1 MSENEMNTTAAE
13 GIFGDRSLAA
23 WEITSVVISF
33 LITEWI
39 VLALG
44 GKLLAAIPLI
54 AAFGYI
60 FVSHRFRGETL
71 RDLGFRMDNF
81 LPALWLLAI
90 PTVVALACFLL
101 IGWSEGGWRLDLLWS
116 RPRYLL
122 LPVWALAQQYVAQ
135 GFINRRAQTVFG
147 KGWKSVLITA
157 SIFALLHMPNMN
169 LVWLTLVGGVVWAAI
184 YQLKP
189 NLFAL
194 AISHTVTSMILA
206 RVLPNIWVNSMRVGL
221 KYFL

>member
-1 MSENEMNTTAAE
+1 MGQSEMNAAAPE
-13 GIFGDRSLAA
+13 KVIGDRSLAA
-23 WEITSVVISF
+23 WEIISVVISF

-44 GKLLAAIPLI
+44 GKLLAAIPLV

-60 FVSHRFRGETL
+60 LVSHRLRGETL
-71 RDLGFRMDNF
+71 RDLGFRRDNF
-81 LPALWLLAI
+81 VPALWLLAI
-90 PTVVALACFLL
+90 PTIGAVACFLM
-101 IGWSEGGWRLDLLWS
+101 IGWSQGGWHLALLWS

-122 LPVWALAQQYVAQ
+122 LPVWALAQQYVTQ

-147 KGWKSVLITA
+147 RGWKSVLLTA
-157 SIFALLHMPNMN
+157 SIFALLHMPNLN
-169 LVWLTLVGGVVWAAI
+169 LVWLTFVGGIVWAAT
-184 YQLKP
+184 YQLRP

-194 AISHTVTSMILA
+194 AISHTLTSMILA
-206 RVLPNIWVNSMRVGL
+206 RALPNIWVNSMRVGL

>member
-1 MSENEMNTTAAE
+1 MSQSEMNTTTAE
-13 GIFGDRSLAA
+13 RVYGDRSLAA
-23 WEITSVVISF
+23 WEITSMVISF

-60 FVSHRFRGETL
+60 LVSHRLRGETL

-90 PTVVALACFLL
+90 PTVVALVCFLL
-101 IGWSEGGWRLDLLWS
+101 IGWSEGGWRLELLWS

-122 LPVWALAQQYVAQ
+122 LPLWALAQQYIAQ
-135 GFINRRAQTVFG
+135 GFINRRAQAVFG
-147 KGWKSVLITA
+147 QGWKSILLTA
-157 SIFALLHMPNMN
+157 SIFALLHMPNLN
-169 LVWLTLVGGVVWAAI
+169 LVWLTFVGGVVWAAV
-184 YQLKP
+184 YQRKP
-189 NLFAL
+189 NLYAL
-194 AISHTVTSMILA
+194 ALSHTLTSMILA